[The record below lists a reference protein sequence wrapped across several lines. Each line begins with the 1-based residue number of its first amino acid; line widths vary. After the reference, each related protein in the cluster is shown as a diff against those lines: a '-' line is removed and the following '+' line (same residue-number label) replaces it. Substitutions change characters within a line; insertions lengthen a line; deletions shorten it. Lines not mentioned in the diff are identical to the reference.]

1 MPYANNQGVRI
12 YYEVEGQGPPLV
24 LAHGMGAGGDLN
36 AWRSTGYTDALKDD
50 FRLILFDFRGHGRS
64 DKPFDFAQDKP
75 HEVSAHGSNPADDV
89 VAVLDSLGIAKAH
102 YLGYSM
108 GAAAGFKQAI
118 SHADRFH
125 SFILG
130 GMTPGPWPE
139 EMVKA
144 INISAELVK
153 LRRTDPEAYF
163 VQMER
168 MLGHSLTPDE
178 KGELL
183 SRDAGAGSA
192 APTPHRD
199 ESALTDR
206 DLAGISVPCLLY
218 CGDLDPFHDGAQE
231 SVQHMP
237 RAVFI
242 SMHGLNHITA
252 FFRSDV
258 VVRFVKQFL
267 AVVSPS
273 AEG

>member
-24 LAHGMGAGGDLN
+24 LAHGMGGGGDLN

-64 DKPFDFAQDKP
+64 DKP
-75 HEVSAHGSNPADDV
+75 HEVSTCGSNAADDV
-89 VAVLDSLGIAKAH
+89 VTVLDSLGIAKAH
-102 YLGYSM
+102 YFGYSM
-108 GAAAGFKQAI
+108 GATAGFKQAI
-118 SHADRFH
+118 AHADHFH

-144 INISAELVK
+144 LNISVELVK
-153 LRRTDPEAYF
+153 LRQTDPEAYF

-168 MLGHSLTPDE
+168 LLGHSLTPEE
-178 KGELL
+178 KSEHLA
-183 SRDAGAGSA
+183 RDAEAGIIA
-192 APTPHRD
+192 LPHHD
-199 ESALTDR
+199 ESVLTDR

-231 SVQHMP
+231 SVQQMP

-242 SMHGLNHITA
+242 SIHDLNHITA
-252 FFRSDV
+252 FSRSDV

-267 AVVSPS
+267 AVVGRNLPS
-273 AEG
+273 ES

>member
-1 MPYANNQGVRI
+1 MPYADNQGVRI

-50 FRLILFDFRGHGRS
+50 FQLVLFDIRGHGRS
-64 DKPFDFAQDKP
+64 DKT
-75 HEVSAHGSNPADDV
+75 HEVHAGKSNPADDV
-89 VAVLDSLGIAKAH
+89 VAVLDSLDIPKAH
-102 YLGYSM
+102 FIGYSM
-108 GAAAGFKQAI
+108 GASVGFKQAI
-118 SHADRFH
+118 SHPDRFH

-144 INISAELVK
+144 MSISAELVK
-153 LRRTDPEAYF
+153 LRRTDPEGYF

-168 MLGHSLTPDE
+168 MLGHSLTPE
-178 KGELL
+178 ERNELL
-183 SRDAGAGSA
+183 SSDAGAGDA
-192 APTPHRD
+192 AQTPRRN
-199 ESALTDR
+199 EPALTEQ

-242 SMHGLNHITA
+242 SLGGLNHITA

-258 VVRFVKQFL
+258 VVKLVRQFL
-267 AVVSPS
+267 SVVDKI
-273 AEG
+273 

>member
-1 MPYANNQGVRI
+1 MPYASNQGVHI
-12 YYEVEGQGPPLV
+12 YYEVEGEGPPLV
-24 LAHGMGAGGDLN
+24 LAHGMGGGGDLN

-50 FRLILFDFRGHGRS
+50 FQLILFDFRGHGQS
-64 DKPFDFAQDKP
+64 DRP
-75 HEVSAHGSNPADDV
+75 HDVSAYGSDSVDDV

-108 GAAAGFKQAI
+108 GASAGFKQAI

-139 EMVKA
+139 EMVRA
-144 INISAELVK
+144 SNISVELVK

-168 MLGHSLTPDE
+168 LLGHSLTPEE
-178 KGELL
+178 KTELL
-183 SRDAGAGSA
+183 SRDDEGGNAEL
-192 APTPHRD
+192 TPHSD
-199 ESALTDR
+199 ESALTEH

-218 CGDLDPFHDGAQE
+218 CGDLDPFHGGAQE
-231 SVQHMP
+231 SVQHIP

-242 SMHGLNHITA
+242 SMHGLNHISA
-252 FFRSDV
+252 FFCSDV
-258 VVRFVKQFL
+258 VVPFCKQFL
-267 AVVSPS
+267 ALMSS
-273 AEG
+273 M